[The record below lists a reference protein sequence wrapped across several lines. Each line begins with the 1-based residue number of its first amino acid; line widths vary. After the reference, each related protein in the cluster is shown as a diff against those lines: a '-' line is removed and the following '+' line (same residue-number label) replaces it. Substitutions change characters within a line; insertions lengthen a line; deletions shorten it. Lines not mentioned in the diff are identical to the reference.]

1 MAASLKPR
9 AFDLAAFKREWREMC
24 AFVGADPDSGPASV
38 YDVVHIRAEWSRRAR
53 IARDAADPRPRQA
66 VTLTDAELHGLIAHV
81 PVLPDGRPL
90 RAQVF
95 ADAWRAVIA
104 DRMEAERR
112 TRQAFAAALI
122 DALLKADERDAML
135 RALLRTM
142 PLKERHKRRGITL
155 KWIPDG
161 AGGLL
166 RVETAL
172 PLAGD

>member
-24 AFVGADPDSGPASV
+24 AYVGADPASGPASI

-66 VTLTDAELHGLIAHV
+66 VTLTAAELYGLIAHA
-81 PVLPDGRPL
+81 PVLPDDRPM
-90 RAQVF
+90 RADVF

-104 DRMEAERR
+104 ERAEAKRRARQTFTAALVVALLEAE
-112 TRQAFAAALI
+112 AH
-122 DALLKADERDAML
+122 DAML
-135 RALLRTM
+135 RALLRTL
-142 PLKERHKRRGITL
+142 PLRERHKRRGITL

-172 PLAGD
+172 QMAGD

>member
-9 AFDLAAFKREWREMC
+9 AFDLAAYKREWREMC

-90 RAQVF
+90 RADVF
-95 ADAWRAVIA
+95 ADAWRTVIA
-104 DRMEAERR
+104 ERAEAKRR
-112 TRQAFAAALI
+112 ARQAFAPALI
-122 DALLKADERDAML
+122 VALLEADERDAVL

-142 PLKERHKRRGITL
+142 PLKERHARRGFVL
-155 KWIPDG
+155 RWIPDG
-161 AGGLL
+161 AGGW
-166 RVETAL
+166 RCVETAL
-172 PLAGD
+172 PMAGA

>member
-1 MAASLKPR
+1 MTAR

-24 AFVGADPDSGPASV
+24 AFVGADPASGPASV

-53 IARDAADPRPRQA
+53 IARDAADPRQA
-66 VTLTDAELHGLIAHV
+66 VTLTAAELHGLIAHV

-95 ADAWRAVIA
+95 ADAWRSVIA
-104 DRMEAERR
+104 DRIEAERR

-142 PLKERHKRRGITL
+142 PLKERHARRGITL
-155 KWIPDG
+155 RWVPDG
-161 AGGLL
+161 AGGLV

-172 PLAGD
+172 QMAGD